1 MFLDGGREAPIT
13 AARVLDHRD
22 FDQHRHSR
30 REAMPTQS
38 SCKSDQGTVDHSGCA
53 VDHRHMT
60 ESARRPAGID
70 REVVLDICHLS
81 LGFWRQTPAGV
92 DRVDA
97 SFAAHFLSAG
107 ARNRKALLFTP
118 LGPRAIPIADARR
131 IFEGVQL
138 HWRETQRPEEDEAF
152 GRVREALISSSSA
165 RSRIP
170 RKAVSSHGV
179 ASALRAG
186 ARGALLHAGAWA
198 HIAALG
204 TNAVYLNVSQYPL
217 SRPSYFRWL
226 RERPDVKPVFM
237 IHDLLPIEY
246 PEFFRPD
253 SVERHA
259 RRLKVFAEI
268 AAGAIVSTPVV
279 ADALLA
285 HLNGLGRKSLPL
297 LVQPLPVSPVFH
309 EPRGHDEGLAAQ
321 PYFIICG
328 TIEPRKNHLLVLNL
342 WRELARLFG
351 PATPKLIV
359 AGARGWENENIVDM
373 LERCPAIRDHVI
385 EASGLS
391 TPSLKRLI
399 DNARAVLMP
408 SFAEGYGLPVAE
420 ALTAGTPVLASNLP
434 SLRAMDLSAITR
446 LDPMD
451 GLGWLA
457 AVRRLSE
464 APAHWDQGRRD
475 RPLAAFSSE
484 AYFPQVEWFLSTL

>member
-1 MFLDGGREAPIT
+1 MTASAP
-13 AARVLDHRD
+13 
-22 FDQHRHSR
+22 
-30 REAMPTQS
+30 
-38 SCKSDQGTVDHSGCA
+38 
-53 VDHRHMT
+53 
-60 ESARRPAGID
+60 RRPTGVD
-70 REVVLDICHLS
+70 REIVLDIFHLS
-81 LGFWRQTPAGV
+81 LGFWRETPAGV

-107 ARNRKALLFTP
+107 VPNRKALLFTP

-131 IFEGVQL
+131 IFEGVQF
-138 HWRETQRPEEDEAF
+138 HWRETQRPEEDGAF
-152 GRVREALISSSSA
+152 TRVRDALIGPPPSQ
-165 RSRIP
+165 P
-170 RKAVSSHGV
+170 RRPQKVAISHGFTD
-179 ASALRAG
+179 ALRVG
-186 ARGALLHAGAWA
+186 ARAALLHAGAWA
-198 HIAALG
+198 QIAAID

-217 SRPSYFRWL
+217 SRPNYFRWL

-268 AAGAIVSTPVV
+268 AAGAIVSTP
-279 ADALLA
+279 AIAEALLA
-285 HLNGLGRKSLPL
+285 HLKELGRKVLPL
-297 LVQPLPVSPVFH
+297 LIQPLPVSRIFH
-309 EPRGHDEGLAAQ
+309 KPREHDEGLAAQ

-434 SLRAMDLSAITR
+434 SLRAMRGSGLVW
-446 LDPMD
+446 LDPLD
-451 GLGWLA
+451 GPGWLA
-457 AVRRLSE
+457 AIRSLSE
-464 APAHWDQGRRD
+464 APAHWVQGARD
-475 RPLAAFSSE
+475 RPRSALSDETYFQRIE
-484 AYFPQVEWFLSTL
+484 AFLSTV